1 MFRILVLSDSHSD
14 TASLRYAIK
23 NEAQAQ
29 AVLFLGDG
37 LNDYEEI
44 NFPGEIYSSAVRGN
58 CDSSF
63 APYPL
68 FREEIFAGKRIYM
81 SHGHMEHVKY
91 GTTEFEETA
100 RLHNADI
107 ALHGHTHIPYT
118 DYRDG
123 MYIMNPG
130 SVRENSCGIIDI
142 TDTGIMCYTKRII
155 TIQPSDSRYYG

>member
-23 NEAQAQ
+23 NEPQAQ
-29 AVLFLGDG
+29 AILFLGDG
-37 LNDYEEI
+37 LRDFEET
-44 NFPGEIYSSAVRGN
+44 EIPSGVYASAVRGN
-58 CDSSF
+58 CDSAF
-63 APYPL
+63 MPYPL
-68 FREEIFAGKRIYM
+68 FREEILAGKRIYM
-81 SHGHMEHVKY
+81 SHGHTEHVKY
-91 GTTEFEETA
+91 GTSEFNETA

-118 DYRDG
+118 DYIDG

-142 TDTGIMCYTKRII
+142 TESGIMCYTKQII
-155 TIQPSDSRYYG
+155 TIEPPDTGYYG